1 LNVTNAIANCS
12 TTTFLISANIF
23 YAKFEHM
30 KYIFV
35 TGGVVSSLGKGLTA
49 AALGALLEQRGLKV
63 RLQKFDPYLNVDP
76 GTMSPF
82 QHGEVYVLN
91 DGAETDLDLGHYER
105 FTSGQLNRLNNLT
118 SGKVY
123 ETVLA
128 KERRGD
134 YLGATVQVIPH
145 VTNVIKERI
154 YAGGGDNV
162 DVLITELGGTIG
174 DIEGLPFLEAMR
186 QFALE
191 VGRDDVLFLHCT
203 LLPYLKAAGE
213 LKTKPS
219 QQSVA
224 KLREIGIQADILVC
238 RTEQPMTDEMR
249 QKLSLFC
256 NVPVKAVIEEIDVE
270 TSIYELPLTLKAEN
284 IDDLVVDHLKL
295 DAPDSDMQIWHDV
308 VRRLKA
314 PTHKVEIG
322 VVGKYIEL
330 QDAYKSVYE
339 SIIHAGIANDASV
352 HIVRLDAELIRDDPE
367 NHLGT
372 LDGILIPG
380 GFGDRGTEGKIAAA
394 KFARENGIPYF
405 GLCLGMQIAVI
416 EYARNV
422 AKLKDANSTEFDPNT
437 AHPVID
443 IMEDQKDLTTKGGN
457 MRLGACPCE
466 LAKDSFSYYA
476 YGEKSI
482 QERHRHRYEFNNT
495 YRDQLVKSGLRI
507 GGVNPER
514 DLVEIIEIPDHPWY
528 VGVQFH
534 PEFKSKPNAAHPLFA
549 NFIAASLKYKK

>member
-1 LNVTNAIANCS
+1 MHGRERRLHCQLPFFVMTQPQP
-12 TTTFLISANIF
+12 TTT
-23 YAKFEHM
+23 

-35 TGGVVSSLGKGLTA
+35 TGGVVSSLGKGLTS

-105 FTSGQLNRLNNLT
+105 FTSGELTRLNNLT

-123 ETVLA
+123 ETVLL

-145 VTNVIKERI
+145 VTNEIKQRI
-154 YAGGGDNV
+154 YDGAGNDV

-186 QFALE
+186 QFNLE
-191 VGRDDVLFLHCT
+191 VGRENVLFLHCT

-224 KLREIGIQADILVC
+224 KLREIGIQPDILVC
-238 RTEQPMTDEMR
+238 RTEHAMTNGMR

-256 NVPVKAVIEEIDVE
+256 NVPVKAVIEEMDVE
-270 TSIYELPLTLKAEN
+270 TSIYELPLALKAEN
-284 IDDLVVDHLKL
+284 IDDLVIERLNL
-295 DAPDSDMQIWHDV
+295 DAPDSDMQVWHDV

-314 PTHKVEIG
+314 PSHKVEIG

-339 SIIHAGIANDASV
+339 SIVHAGISNDAAV
-352 HIVRLDAELIRDDPE
+352 RIVRIDAEDLDNNPAQY
-367 NHLGT
+367 LAT

-380 GFGDRGTEGKIAAA
+380 GFGDRGTDGKIAAA
-394 KFARENGIPYF
+394 KFARENKIPYF

-422 AKLKDANSTEFDPNT
+422 AGLEDANSTEFDAKTP
-437 AHPVID
+437 HPVID
-443 IMEDQKDLTTKGGN
+443 IMEDQKDLETKGGN
-457 MRLGACPCE
+457 MRLGACPCK
-466 LAKDSFSYYA
+466 LFKDSLSYNA
-476 YGEKSI
+476 YGQEMI
-482 QERHRHRYEFNNT
+482 EERHRHRFEFNNT
-495 YRDQLVKSGLRI
+495 YRDQLEKAGLLI
-507 GGVNPER
+507 AGTNPER
-514 DLVEIIEIPDHPWY
+514 DLVEIVEIPDHPWF

-549 NFIAASLKYKK
+549 NFIAAALKYKK

>member
-1 LNVTNAIANCS
+1 MGYERMPIIQRRVFPITAKI
-12 TTTFLISANIF
+12 I

-105 FTSGQLNRLNNLT
+105 FTSGELNRLNNLT

-154 YAGGGDNV
+154 YEGGGEDV

-238 RTEQPMTDEMR
+238 RTEEPMTDEMR

-270 TSIYELPLTLKAEN
+270 TSIYELPLALKAEN

-352 HIVRLDAELIRDDPE
+352 RIVRLDAELIEDDPQK
-367 NHLGT
+367 HLGT
-372 LDGILIPG
+372 LNGILIPG

-422 AKLKDANSTEFDPNT
+422 TKLEDANSTEFDPNT

-466 LAKDSFSYYA
+466 LAEDSFSYHA
-476 YGEKSI
+476 YGKKSI

-514 DLVEIIEIPDHPWY
+514 DLVEIVEIPDHPWF

-549 NFIAASLKYKK
+549 NFIAAALKYKK

>member
-1 LNVTNAIANCS
+1 
-12 TTTFLISANIF
+12 
-23 YAKFEHM
+23 M

-49 AALGALLEQRGLKV
+49 AALGALLEQRGLRV

-105 FTSGQLNRLNNLT
+105 FTTGELSRLNNLT
-118 SGKVY
+118 SGQVY
-123 ETVLA
+123 EKVIL

-145 VTNVIKERI
+145 VTNEIKDRI
-154 YAGGGDNV
+154 YKGTSDDVN
-162 DVLITELGGTIG
+162 VLITELGGTIG

-191 VGRDDVLFLHCT
+191 VDREDVLFLHCT

-224 KLREIGIQADILVC
+224 KLREIGIQPDILVC
-238 RTEQPMTDEMR
+238 RTEEPMTDEMR
-249 QKLSLFC
+249 EKLSLFC
-256 NVPVKAVIEEIDVE
+256 NVPVRAVIEEMDVQ
-270 TSIYELPLTLKAEN
+270 TSIYELPLALKAEKV
-284 IDDLVVDHLKL
+284 DDLVVEHLKL
-295 DAPDSDMQIWHDV
+295 KAPDSDMQIWHDV

-314 PTHKVEIG
+314 PSHEVEIG

-339 SIIHAGIANDASV
+339 SIIHAGIANDSAV
-352 HIVRLDAELIRDDPE
+352 HIVRLDAEDIEKDPAKYLA
-367 NHLGT
+367 N

-394 KFARENGIPYF
+394 KFAREQGIPYF

-416 EYARNV
+416 EFARHV
-422 AKLKDANSTEFDPNT
+422 AGLKDANSTEFNAAT
-437 AHPVID
+437 EYPVID
-443 IMEDQKDLTTKGGN
+443 IMEDQKDLATKGGN
-457 MRLGACPCE
+457 MRLGACPCT
-466 LAKDSFSYYA
+466 LSDDSFSIHA
-476 YGEKSI
+476 YGQANIE
-482 QERHRHRYEFNNT
+482 ERHRHRYEFNNAF
-495 YRDQLVKSGLRI
+495 RDQLKKSGLRI
-507 GGVNPER
+507 AGTNPDR
-514 DLVEIIEIPDHPWY
+514 DLVEIIEIAEHPWF

-549 NFIAASLKYKK
+549 NFIATALKYKK